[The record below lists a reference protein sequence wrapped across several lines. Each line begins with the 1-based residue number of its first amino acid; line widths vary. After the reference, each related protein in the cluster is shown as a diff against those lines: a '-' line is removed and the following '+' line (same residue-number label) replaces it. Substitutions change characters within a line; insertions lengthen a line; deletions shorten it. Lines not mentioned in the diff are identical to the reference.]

1 MVFKAYRYKLL
12 QFGFDAVL
20 RLTHHGMDNLKY
32 TEFPHI
38 CHTAHAE
45 SSKLSLPE
53 FTEQMEHVLFLV
65 SQLQCVKGQMSGIQ
79 YGALKN
85 GDTCKGP

>member
-1 MVFKAYRYKLL
+1 MVSKTYRYKFL
-12 QFGFDAVL
+12 QFGLDAVL
-20 RLTHHGMDNLKY
+20 RLTHHDAAKAQTIWSIQN
-32 TEFPHI
+32 FHI

-45 SSKLSLPE
+45 SSELSLPE
-53 FTEQMEHVLFLV
+53 FIEQMV